1 MLIDPDPPTTMSPN
15 NTTETDKAI
24 EEDTM
29 APATKKTVVLNIA
42 VGSGNP
48 CKINAV
54 KAALQ
59 QVIGSSSSV
68 GAELNVEGFDVQS
81 GVPDQPFGDVS
92 QNKYG
97 SIGRFLCG
105 HLFLVDILWML

>member
-1 MLIDPDPPTTMSPN
+1 MSPN
-15 NTTETDKAI
+15 NTTETDKVI
-24 EEDTM
+24 EEGTV
-29 APATKKTVVLNIA
+29 ASATKAVVLNIA

-59 QVIGSSSSV
+59 QVIGSSSST
-68 GAELNVEGFDVQS
+68 GADLNIEGFDVQS

-92 QNKYG
+92 RTNK
-97 SIGRFLCG
+97 
-105 HLFLVDILWML
+105 

>member
-1 MLIDPDPPTTMSPN
+1 MSPNN
-15 NTTETDKAI
+15 NTTETDKVVV
-24 EEDTM
+24 EDDTM
-29 APATKKTVVLNIA
+29 ASVTKKIVLNIA

-48 CKINAV
+48 CKIKAA

-59 QVIGSSSSV
+59 KVVDSFSCV

-92 QNKYG
+92 KEQ
-97 SIGRFLCG
+97 
-105 HLFLVDILWML
+105 V

>member
-1 MLIDPDPPTTMSPN
+1 MVLLAEVEIHRCAYGRYSRLDTTRMSPN
-15 NTTETDKAI
+15 NATEMDEAI
-24 EEDTM
+24 EAETM
-29 APATKKTVVLNIA
+29 ASARKAVVLNIA

-59 QVIGSSSSV
+59 QVIGSSSSDD
-68 GAELNVEGFDVQS
+68 AELNVEGFDVQS

-92 QNKYG
+92 QNK
-97 SIGRFLCG
+97 
-105 HLFLVDILWML
+105 

>member
-1 MLIDPDPPTTMSPN
+1 MSPN
-15 NTTETDKAI
+15 NTSETDKVI
-24 EEDTM
+24 EKDTM
-29 APATKKTVVLNIA
+29 ASVRKSVVLNVA

-48 CKINAV
+48 CKIKAV

-68 GAELNVEGFDVQS
+68 GADLNVQGFDVQS

-92 QNKYG
+92 QNKY
-97 SIGRFLCG
+97 I
-105 HLFLVDILWML
+105 

>member
-1 MLIDPDPPTTMSPN
+1 MSPN
-15 NTTETDKAI
+15 NTAETDEVI
-24 EEDTM
+24 EEDIM
-29 APATKKTVVLNIA
+29 ASARKSVVLNIA

-59 QVIGSSSSV
+59 QAIGSSSDV
-68 GAELNVEGFDVQS
+68 DAELNVEGFDVQS

-92 QNKYG
+92 QNKYR
-97 SIGRFLCG
+97 SIERLFCS
-105 HLFLVDILWML
+105 HLFLLVILCML